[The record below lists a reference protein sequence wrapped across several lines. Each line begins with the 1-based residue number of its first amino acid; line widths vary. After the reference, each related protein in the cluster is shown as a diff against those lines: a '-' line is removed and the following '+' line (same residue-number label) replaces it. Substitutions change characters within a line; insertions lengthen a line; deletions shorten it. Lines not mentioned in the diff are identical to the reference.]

1 MGEFRKIKP
10 PTFNAETKTR
20 AEAEPWLLGMLKD
33 FNVYDYSNNMKS
45 HMDIYNL
52 NGKAKI
58 WWQDLKLVKG
68 LKWKNIEWK
77 DFKK

>member
-1 MGEFRKIKP
+1 
-10 PTFNAETKTR
+10 
-20 AEAEPWLLGMLKD
+20 
-33 FNVYDYSNNMKS
+33 
-45 HMDIYNL
+45 MDIYNL

-77 DFKK
+77 DFKKQYMFESYFEKKDKRVL